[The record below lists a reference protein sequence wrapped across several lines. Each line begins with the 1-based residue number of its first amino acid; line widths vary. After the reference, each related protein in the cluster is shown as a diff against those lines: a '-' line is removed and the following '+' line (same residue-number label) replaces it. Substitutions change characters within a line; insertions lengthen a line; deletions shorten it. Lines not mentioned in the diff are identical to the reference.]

1 MDLPE
6 SEPLKAEEAG
16 SSPMDKEVKEGLKE
30 KDKEASPKDKTSGP
44 MTTTVEPKSIK
55 LVKPF

>member
-6 SEPLKAEEAG
+6 SEQLKSEDTV
-16 SSPMDKEVKEGLKE
+16 SSSNYKEVKEGL